1 MSYKKKLVLEQPVR
15 EETKTRIPV
24 WLYPSTIQTIDKMR
38 PMDNCKSRSEFLE
51 KAALFYAG
59 YVSGRD
65 AAAFLP
71 TALVSAM
78 RATVQESEKHIRRM
92 LFKLSVEVD
101 ILMNVVA
108 AGMSIR
114 QSTLD
119 SLREKCVREVSS
131 TNGEITFRDAVEY
144 QNER

>member
-24 WLYPSTIQTIDKMR
+24 WLYPSTIQTIDKMM

-78 RATVQESEKHIRRM
+78 RATVQECS
-92 LFKLSVEVD
+92 S
-101 ILMNVVA
+101 N
-108 AGMSIR
+108 S
-114 QSTLD
+114 QS
-119 SLREKCVREVSS
+119 R
-131 TNGEITFRDAVEY
+131 
-144 QNER
+144 